1 MATLKRFTKE
11 SLQILLNDIYQK
23 YGFSK
28 ADSQQ
33 ITEILLKADMTG
45 IPSHGV
51 QRLKY
56 YDGKIKSG
64 RIRVDKQ
71 AEIIKETTISAV
83 LDGQSAMGHL
93 VGKTAMDLAIQKA

>member
-33 ITEILLKADMTG
+33 ITEILLQADMAG

-51 QRLKY
+51 QRLNY

-64 RIRVDKQ
+64 QIKVDNQ
-71 AEIIKETTISAV
+71 AEVIKETSISAV
-83 LDGQSAMGHL
+83 LDGHSA
-93 VGKTAMDLAIQKA
+93 